1 MPIESEIRSPLCAGH
16 YSPKTL
22 FLLWSMRAWHGCPC
36 GPRHVQRYFVRW
48 LPPAAARIALEASA
62 LIADALGRYGRE
74 PVRLQHP
81 DCIWLTAHETFFLRA
96 FEAARE
102 GSHAVAFYEAGQF
115 LRLEV
120 VMTFVDALAR
130 LDSALEAAAGL
141 PRDTDTPERPPRAH

>member
-1 MPIESEIRSPLCAGH
+1 MLIESEIRSPLCAGC
-16 YSPKTL
+16 YSPEAM

-36 GPRHVQRYFVRW
+36 GPRHIQSHFVRW

-62 LIADALGRYGRE
+62 RIADALGRHGRE

-81 DCIWLTAHETFFLRA
+81 DCVWLTAHETFFLRA

-115 LRLEV
+115 LRLEA
-120 VMTFVDALAR
+120 VMTFVEALAR
-130 LDSALEAAAGL
+130 LDSALEAAAAL
-141 PRDTDTPERPPRAH
+141 PCGAEMPARPPRPH